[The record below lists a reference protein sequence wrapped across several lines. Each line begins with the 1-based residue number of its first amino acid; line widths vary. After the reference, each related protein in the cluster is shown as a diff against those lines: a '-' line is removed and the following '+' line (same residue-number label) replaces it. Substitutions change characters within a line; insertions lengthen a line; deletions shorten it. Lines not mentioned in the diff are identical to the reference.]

1 MSEKIEIT
9 EEIHKQIGIETNN
22 GIWPI
27 LDNKKATKEELE
39 EALHMA
45 FTSRYHW
52 SKAGTIV
59 NAVRA
64 EYMIT
69 RVYAKM
75 KRAEPAL
82 YHGKNM
88 LKLASK
94 AKKEDPN
101 WKDWDMPFV
110 YEAMARAHAVAGNKE
125 DCAKFI
131 ERAQKAI
138 NKIQDN
144 QDKQI
149 CQGELDQVRC
159 PK

>member
-1 MSEKIEIT
+1 MTDKITIT
-9 EEIHKQIGIETNN
+9 KDIHKQIGIETNN
-22 GIWPI
+22 GIWPV
-27 LDNKKATKEELE
+27 LDNKKAKKEELE

-45 FTSRYHW
+45 HTSRYHW

-59 NAVRA
+59 NVVRA

-69 RVYAKM
+69 KVYAKM

-82 YHGKNM
+82 YHGKKM
-88 LKLASK
+88 LKLANK
-94 AKKEDPN
+94 AKKEDSN

-110 YEAMARAHAVAGNKE
+110 YEALARAHAVAGNKE
-125 DCAKFI
+125 NCTKFI
-131 ERAQKAI
+131 NRAQKAI
-138 NKIQDN
+138 NKIQDD